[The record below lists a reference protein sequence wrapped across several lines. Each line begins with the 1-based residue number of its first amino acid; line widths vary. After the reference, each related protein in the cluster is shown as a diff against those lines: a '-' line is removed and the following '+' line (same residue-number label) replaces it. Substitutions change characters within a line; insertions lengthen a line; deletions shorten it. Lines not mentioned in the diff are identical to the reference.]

1 MKSYVRVERVD
12 TSSKEEVLDVTN
24 LVEKAIN
31 KSGVKEGVAIVFLK
45 HTTAALCINEAERGL
60 MDDIL
65 KTFSTL
71 VKENKYKHDEV
82 DRNATSH
89 LRSILILPSLVL
101 PVSGGS
107 LQLGTWQRILMIEF
121 DGPRRRELYVQ
132 VIGE

>member
-12 TSSKEEVLDVTN
+12 TSSKEE
-24 LVEKAIN
+24 AIN

>member
-1 MKSYVRVERVD
+1 VD

>member
-65 KTFSTL
+65 KLS
-71 VKENKYKHDEV
+71 
-82 DRNATSH
+82 
-89 LRSILILPSLVL
+89 LIH
-101 PVSGGS
+101 
-107 LQLGTWQRILMIEF
+107 I
-121 DGPRRRELYVQ
+121 
-132 VIGE
+132 

>member
-1 MKSYVRVERVD
+1 MD

>member
-1 MKSYVRVERVD
+1 VERVD

>member
-1 MKSYVRVERVD
+1 LKSYVRVERVD